1 MSDTLPSSR
10 PKIEVV
16 RLPSHEQAKLRPL
29 LEGGVQLRAQ
39 FQHLRYGDY
48 ASYSSLDNGNKQCFR
63 YRARK
68 SKFLFNQNINCIKY
82 LKLMKFFR
90 TVSHWL
96 QSRSISSLSLNV
108 RITLY
113 WKIYMPLYWI
123 YSVSC
128 WFNKPITVFKLYIYV
143 MVRKRFVGNSDIAQK
158 LLNML
163 ALTG

>member
-1 MSDTLPSSR
+1 
-10 PKIEVV
+10 
-16 RLPSHEQAKLRPL
+16 
-29 LEGGVQLRAQ
+29 
-39 FQHLRYGDY
+39 
-48 ASYSSLDNGNKQCFR
+48 LDNGNKQCFR